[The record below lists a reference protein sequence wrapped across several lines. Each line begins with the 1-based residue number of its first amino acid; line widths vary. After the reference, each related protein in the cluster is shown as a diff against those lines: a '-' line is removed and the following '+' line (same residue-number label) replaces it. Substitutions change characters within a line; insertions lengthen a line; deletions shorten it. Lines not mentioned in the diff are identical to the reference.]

1 MKMNF
6 ASVVLEAVLTTGL
19 YYASQ
24 YLIDKKYN
32 LDLKKRNI
40 WITDGTV
47 IAVGIIQFIAAF
59 WIGMNRLSSL
69 TVIQTAMTLIFFVLL
84 LLFWTAGVSM
94 LLILQT
100 EFGLT
105 ILFESLAGGTIGG
118 IIFLLCY
125 LLSKGQLGAGDV
137 KLVFVMGLYLTG
149 ERIIGAV
156 FYGTLIC
163 CVYSVLL
170 LIRKKITRKDGVP
183 MTPFL
188 YLGTIITYIIM

>member
-59 WIGMNRLSSL
+59 WIGMKENN
-69 TVIQTAMTLIFFVLL
+69 T
-84 LLFWTAGVSM
+84 
-94 LLILQT
+94 
-100 EFGLT
+100 
-105 ILFESLAGGTIGG
+105 
-118 IIFLLCY
+118 
-125 LLSKGQLGAGDV
+125 K
-137 KLVFVMGLYLTG
+137 
-149 ERIIGAV
+149 
-156 FYGTLIC
+156 
-163 CVYSVLL
+163 
-170 LIRKKITRKDGVP
+170 
-183 MTPFL
+183 
-188 YLGTIITYIIM
+188 

>member
-1 MKMNF
+1 MDYRWNGNSGWNH
-6 ASVVLEAVLTTGL
+6 SVYCSILDRHESTEQSHRHTDCDDFDIFLWLGILAVTD
-19 YYASQ
+19 
-24 YLIDKKYN
+24 I
-32 LDLKKRNI
+32 KRK
-40 WITDGTV
+40 
-47 IAVGIIQFIAAF
+47 IIPNKI
-59 WIGMNRLSSL
+59 L
-69 TVIQTAMTLIFFVLL
+69 VLL

>member
-32 LDLKKRNI
+32 LDLKKKNT

-59 WIGMNRLSSL
+59 WIGMNRLSNL
-69 TVIQTAMTLIFFVLL
+69 TVIQTAMTLIFFCGLGILAVTDIKRKIIPNKILVFL
-84 LLFWTAGVSM
+84 LLFWSAGVSM
-94 LLILQT
+94 
-100 EFGLT
+100 
-105 ILFESLAGGTIGG
+105 
-118 IIFLLCY
+118 

-137 KLVFVMGLYLTG
+137 KLVFVMGLYLPG